1 MGKTFKIVKGIY
13 VIEMADSLTYKGGTH
28 VVNHTGTD
36 LKLVRPA
43 RGRSTHRVPQW
54 WSKKPTVVYIEAAIF
69 KVRIND
75 TDCLLVVPTERIN
88 ELKIRYDGAG
98 NFTFPQARNIDRVA
112 LFNSSFD
119 LLIEYQF
126 SPISGGPVLKRT
138 VAGLPVVEQ
147 SVTFDTPPTT
157 ISGTATVGQ
166 VLTATAPAYTGGK
179 GSVSTN
185 LIFQVS
191 DTGSGGWTF
200 LTGNPDTPSGGT
212 ATYTIQTGDSGKYIR
227 ASYQVTDNEA
237 THSSNSG
244 GTGPISATF
253 ATRVSNADYSYV
265 VTVVNTGTEESP
277 VNVYALNGVNQQ
289 AVTMSANETVAFDFS
304 GVASAH
310 PLGIFTDATKTTP
323 VTVGVETGGTGNAT
337 LLFQPPIAGSFSYQC
352 INHANMGGDITV
364 S

>member
-28 VVNHTGTD
+28 VVNHTGSD
-36 LKLVRPA
+36 LQLVRPA

-54 WSKKPTVVYIEAAIF
+54 WSKKPTVVYVEAAIF
-69 KVRIND
+69 KLQING
-75 TDCLLVVPTERIN
+75 TNCLLVVPTERIN

-112 LFNSSFD
+112 LFDTNFN

-138 VAGLPVVEQ
+138 VAGLPVAEQ
-147 SVTFDTPPTT
+147 SVSFSAPAS

-166 VLTATAPAYTGGK
+166 TLTATAATYTGGK
-179 GSVSTN
+179 GSITTN

-200 LTGNPDTPSGGT
+200 LAGNPGTPSGGT
-212 ATYTIQTGDSGKYIR
+212 ATFTLTSAQSGKYIR
-227 ASYQVTDNEA
+227 ASYQVTDDEA
-237 THSSNSG
+237 THTSNSS
-244 GTGPISATF
+244 GTGPVGETFSTRVANATF
-253 ATRVSNADYSYV
+253 SY
-265 VTVVNTGTEESP
+265 TVGTNNIGTEELP
-277 VNVYALNGVNQQ
+277 QIVYTLNGLDGPGIAG
-289 AVTMSANETVAFDFS
+289 AVGDSFVFDFS
-304 GVASAH
+304 AVASQH
-310 PLGIFTDATKTTP
+310 PLGIFTDATKSTP
-323 VTVGVETGGTGNAT
+323 VTVGVTVEGNV
-337 LLFQPPIAGSFSYQC
+337 LLFEPPIAGTFSYQC